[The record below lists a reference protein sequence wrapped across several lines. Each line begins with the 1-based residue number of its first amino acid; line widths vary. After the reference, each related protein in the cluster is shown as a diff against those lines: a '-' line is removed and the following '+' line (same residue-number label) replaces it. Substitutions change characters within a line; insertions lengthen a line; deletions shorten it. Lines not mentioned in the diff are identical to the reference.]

1 MSQCW
6 RKLSG
11 RGEERCR
18 GLSWAVV
25 RVHGDCPAQQ
35 QVDSKRNDGAVG
47 GAAPTPAAEI
57 SSLPGSRDLHTA
69 DTVDTSYALFYLPSH
84 GFYTRGM
91 IHFPI

>member
-25 RVHGDCPAQQ
+25 RVQGDCPAQQ
-35 QVDSKRNDGAVG
+35 QVDSKRNNGAVG
-47 GAAPTPAAEI
+47 GAAPTPGAEI
-57 SSLPGSRDLHTA
+57 
-69 DTVDTSYALFYLPSH
+69 
-84 GFYTRGM
+84 
-91 IHFPI
+91 